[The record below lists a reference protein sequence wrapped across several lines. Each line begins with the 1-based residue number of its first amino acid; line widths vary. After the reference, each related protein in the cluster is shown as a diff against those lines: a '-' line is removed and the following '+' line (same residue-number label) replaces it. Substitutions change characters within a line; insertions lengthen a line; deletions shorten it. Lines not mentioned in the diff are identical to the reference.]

1 MPSGTTLT
9 GYSVQQSVTSGPWT
23 DVANCSKT
31 STTTN
36 CAALSL
42 PAVSANANVTYS
54 FRVAAITKTGT
65 VSSTGPYATAT
76 AVVGTTTST
85 SITGGQIT
93 ASTACALYAVGPA
106 GGTIVYSGA
115 GFACGPTKSSTC
127 TTIEVGPNLG
137 SMAWCSKLNMVT
149 GAVDTAVGTG
159 ASNTAAMLAIGC
171 TSGAGFTA
179 NAYRGGGF
187 SDWHLPSQ
195 LEAAI
200 FYSTLYQRRQTS
212 TDTRNTSWTSTTWW
226 TSTQVS
232 NFNSTARTSNI
243 ATAVSS
249 ELGKAS
255 SAEVHPI
262 RTF

>member
-23 DVANCSKT
+23 DVANCSQT

-42 PAVSANANVTYS
+42 PAVAGSANVTYS

-76 AVVGTTTST
+76 AYDGTLTST
-85 SITGGQIT
+85 AITGGQIQ
-93 ASTACALYAVGPA
+93 STLNCALYTVGPA
-106 GGTIVYSGA
+106 GGTIVYSSTQ
-115 GFACGPTKSSTC
+115 FACGPTKSSLC
-127 TTIEVGPNLG
+127 NFIEVGPNLG
-137 SMAWCSKLNMVT
+137 SMAWCSILNKVT
-149 GAVDTAVGTG
+149 GAVDTALGTG
-159 ASNTAAMLAIGC
+159 ASNTKAMLAIGC
-171 TSGAGFTA
+171 TSGAGFAA

-187 SDWHLPSQ
+187 SDWHLPSS

-200 FYSTLYQRRQTS
+200 FKATLYDVRQNS
-212 TDTRNTSWTSTTWW
+212 SYTRNTSWTSTTWW

-243 ATAVSS
+243 QTNVSG